1 MSNDYALFII
11 ILPNDF
17 DKEMSSIPTISSVVQ
32 SATSIPSIET
42 RSRSITSDS
51 ISYLTSL
58 DINSK
63 VEKDNEHSQETLIK
77 SLCIALTNYFA
88 EKNNIDAT
96 WMLSDNKKTYQIT
109 FYVEFGIVTDCI
121 LQDLIKFGIG
131 TRNHTKVFVLPTT
144 FILGGQFNDK
154 NESVSALS
162 LTETITT
169 NELLSNNSKNK
180 INGTTL
186 SRKIRKRINESNFK
200 KSVRARLMVHQVV
213 ASIRA
218 STVLSFDFVLLIC
231 LASMLAALGLLEN
244 STVIIVA
251 SMLVSPLMNPILGF
265 VFGLS
270 VREHSLWRRG
280 LRNELIGLVICIS
293 CGFILGLLTT
303 FAETKWGASTSF
315 PTPEMK
321 SRGDIKRLWVGVLI
335 ALPSGAGVALSVLG
349 GNIGSLVGVAISASL
364 LPPAV
369 NSGLLFAYAL
379 LGISFSNIAAVH
391 SSSLN
396 NSKKEYYS
404 NLNCKKY
411 INNDYQPLYT
421 CNLAREAAALAGCSL
436 LLTIVNIICI
446 IIMAL
451 LILRIKEVVPLHQ
464 PNKDIVNFF
473 HYDVKA
479 ARDYNK
485 TIHEEDLETDNLATL
500 TIQQSHLAQSI
511 VNRWKA
517 FKSITSHDNQQ
528 NQEIQQSSSINNDLE
543 LNNTKNNNILNID
556 TESRRKLFR
565 LKTFA
570 IEYDLDVFDKNDYD
584 LLNSNSR
591 EKVRLL
597 INDLIDI
604 YQDIPTVFVDL
615 FCLQSC
621 NIQTSTD
628 KEHVSF
634 YQEIIE
640 ILPPKWYQLFI
651 REQER
656 RRMMSWSSL
665 LNQPYSLRVPQITA
679 FNKPTSES
687 NISSKSERQKLRV
700 RFRRRS
706 SVPEISSH
714 VSEINQDTEIPVE
727 GTRFSITKLLTTT

>member
-11 ILPNDF
+11 LLPNDF
-17 DKEMSSIPTISSVVQ
+17 DKEISTIPTISSVIKLT
-32 SATSIPSIET
+32 TSIPTTECRP
-42 RSRSITSDS
+42 RSATSDS
-51 ISYLTSL
+51 IPSSISM
-58 DINSK
+58 DSNSK
-63 VEKDNEHSQETLIK
+63 IEKDNEHSQETSIQ
-77 SLCIALTNYFA
+77 SLCVTLTNYLA
-88 EKNNIDAT
+88 GKNHIEAT
-96 WMLSDNKKTYQIT
+96 WMLSDNKKTYQVT
-109 FYVEFGIVTDCI
+109 FHVEFGVVSDRI
-121 LQDLIKFGIG
+121 LQDLINCGIG
-131 TRNHTKVFVLPTT
+131 TRNQSKIFVLPTT
-144 FILGGQFNDK
+144 FILEGPSNDK
-154 NESVSALS
+154 KESISTLS
-162 LTETITT
+162 STETITT
-169 NELLSNNSKNK
+169 NESLSTNVKNK
-180 INGTTL
+180 INSTTSNDLKL
-186 SRKIRKRINESNFK
+186 SNKIRKRINESNFK

-280 LRNELIGLVICIS
+280 LRNELIGLIICIS

-315 PTPEMK
+315 PTSEMK

-349 GNIGSLVGVAISASL
+349 GNTGSLVGVAISASL

-369 NSGLLFAYAL
+369 NCGLLFAYAL
-379 LGISFSNIAAVH
+379 LGISFSNIAAAH

-396 NSKKEYYS
+396 NTKKEYYS
-404 NLNCKKY
+404 NLNCKTY

-421 CNLAREAAALAGCSL
+421 CNLVREAAALAGCSL
-436 LLTIVNIICI
+436 LLTIINIICI

-451 LILRIKEVVPLHQ
+451 FILRIKEVVPLHQ
-464 PNKDIVNFF
+464 PNKDIANFF
-473 HYDVKA
+473 HHDVKV

-485 TIHEEDLETDNLATL
+485 INYEDNLETDNLSTL
-500 TIQQSHLAQSI
+500 TIQQSQLAQSI
-511 VNRWKA
+511 MNRWKK
-517 FKSITSHDNQQ
+517 FKSITSHNNQQ
-528 NQEIQQSSSINNDLE
+528 HQEIQQSSSIENDLE
-543 LNNTKNNNILNID
+543 LNNTKNNNNNNNNNNILNID
-556 TESRRKLFR
+556 TESCRKLFR
-565 LKTFA
+565 LRTFA
-570 IEYDLDVFDKNDYD
+570 KEYDLDIFDKNDYD

-604 YQDIPTVFVDL
+604 YQDIPTVFIDL
-615 FCLQSC
+615 FRLQPC
-621 NIQTSTD
+621 NVQTSTD
-628 KEHVSF
+628 KEHMSF

-640 ILPPKWYQLFI
+640 LLPPKWYQLFV

-656 RRMMSWSSL
+656 RRMISWLSP
-665 LNQPYSLRVPQITA
+665 LNRTNSLRVPQLTA
-679 FNKPTSES
+679 FRKSISEFNK
-687 NISSKSERQKLRV
+687 SSKNERQKMRV
-700 RFRRRS
+700 QFQRRTSLPETSFRL
-706 SVPEISSH
+706 
-714 VSEINQDTEIPVE
+714 SEINES
-727 GTRFSITKLLTTT
+727 RY